1 MDRSNAAR
9 AVPATK
15 VLTLPWHCQV
25 EKLLKVAGAKG
36 ASEEGWEV
44 WAGGGGS
51 LSFRKSQKPEAGLR
65 LKVVWK

>member
-1 MDRSNAAR
+1 MSELSPSSDLMDRSNAAR

-36 ASEEGWEV
+36 ASEEG
-44 WAGGGGS
+44 
-51 LSFRKSQKPEAGLR
+51 
-65 LKVVWK
+65 